1 MKFHLVLNDGSGT
14 VSYEL
19 TSMDRFGLVD
29 LINLD
34 TGAVTT
40 YEGMGEAM
48 DDLRRDGW
56 VVAA

>member
-29 LINLD
+29 LTNLD

-48 DDLRRDGW
+48 DDIRRDGW
-56 VVAA
+56 IVAA

>member
-1 MKFHLVLNDGSGT
+1 MRFHLVLNDGSGT
-14 VSYEL
+14 MSYEL
-19 TSMDRFGLVD
+19 GHMDCFGLVD